1 MSIGVLGWEQ
11 ASTVV
16 GEPGGREG
24 VGIDEGMD
32 NAMGVHQEK
41 I

>member
-1 MSIGVLGWEQ
+1 MVM
-11 ASTVV
+11 

-32 NAMGVHQEK
+32 NSIGVGGWDGDQL
-41 I
+41 IS